1 MGDFIDIQKL
11 KFTCINRRM
20 ITANTKLK
28 KTNLEDLPDTI
39 SRFAVKVLY
48 PRHWALYSGPGKGMK
63 HGTELKPKR
72 RLANILKAILV

>member
-1 MGDFIDIQKL
+1 
-11 KFTCINRRM
+11 M

-28 KTNLEDLPDTI
+28 KTDLEDLPDTI
-39 SRFAVKVLY
+39 SRFTVKVLY